1 MSDALS
7 DSALEALAVHVQ
19 AGEHVFL
26 VCRDVDTVQVVDELG
41 VLRPANVF
49 AEGTLTFDSGS
60 FIFVRSDMEDR
71 AIAVIAKTSGNLNIY
86 VL

>member
-1 MSDALS
+1 MSALS
-7 DSALEALAVHVQ
+7 DSAINALAQHVS

-26 VCRDVDTVQVVDELG
+26 VCRAVSSVDVVEELN
-41 VLRPANVF
+41 LLHPTNVF
-49 AEGTLTFDSGS
+49 PEGTLTFTSGS
-60 FIFVRSDMEDR
+60 CIFVRSDMEDR